1 MALCTTVT
9 WAVYAAFLSARRP
22 LHLQYA
28 TVNRPL
34 HGSFTAVRATLMAT
48 IDDYVSRIEG
58 TCGAESDVIVV
69 LKYEKKDEA
78 IANIL
83 KKAKLKNTIAGI
95 IFELSFQD
103 TSFRLY
109 SSGKAIFRSMKN
121 KQELNQLLAALLF

>member
-1 MALCTTVT
+1 
-9 WAVYAAFLSARRP
+9 
-22 LHLQYA
+22 
-28 TVNRPL
+28 
-34 HGSFTAVRATLMAT
+34 MAT

-103 TSFRLY
+103 MSFRLY
-109 SSGKAIFRSMKN
+109 SSGKAIFRGVKN
-121 KQELNQLLAALLF
+121 KQELNELLAKLLL